1 MRHSTNNALTIPNQP
16 DQQWTEE
23 HPPCAVCGA
32 NAYVPLVVR
41 NGHQVVRCRQC
52 QLVYVSPRPRSR
64 GPVDA
69 LYTDESYSA
78 RQVSHAATVSRMR
91 EAAWR
96 LDHLERHVERRGDL
110 LDVGCSAGSF
120 LIAARGRGWA
130 VRGIDVS
137 PAAVDYAHATHGLDV
152 SVATLEESRFATR
165 SFDVVTIF
173 ECIEHMLDP
182 RAALTAAA
190 DLLRDGGLLVITTPN
205 VDGFVPR
212 VTYWMLGRTLGAW
225 EHPTPPHHLYQF
237 SRRTLGA
244 LLHDAGFEIT
254 ACETRP
260 MGLRYTVKQL
270 EDAIVE
276 ALLRWYRSPVTLAT
290 GEAGVGG
297 YAGSRR
303 DARPHARRLARKAI
317 AGVCWILSLLLY
329 AVPVRAL
336 GAGDAMLVVAR
347 KGKKQK
353 RDLAMPRPRRRS

>member
-1 MRHSTNNALTIPNQP
+1 MRHATNNALTLPNQP

-96 LDHLERHVERRGDL
+96 LDQLERHVERRGDL

-120 LIAARGRGWA
+120 LIAARDRGWD

-137 PAAVDYAHATHGLDV
+137 PAAVNHAQQAHGLEV
-152 SVATLEESRFATR
+152 SVATLEESGYAWH
-165 SFDVVTIF
+165 SFDVVTVF

-182 RAALTAAA
+182 RAALHAAA
-190 DLLRDGGLLVITTPN
+190 SLLRDGGLLVITTPN

-212 VTYWMLGRTLGAW
+212 VTYWLLGRTLGAW

-244 LLHDAGFEIT
+244 LLHDAGFRVA
-254 ACETRP
+254 ACDTRP
-260 MGLRYTVKQL
+260 MGLRYTVK
-270 EDAIVE
+270 EMESAIIE
-276 ALLRWYRSPVTLAT
+276 ALWRRVGTTPPLARIAPVGPGANRAT
-290 GEAGVGG
+290 DAGADGGLKASIRRAARRTVGG
-297 YAGSRR
+297 
-303 DARPHARRLARKAI
+303 L
-317 AGVCWILSLLLY
+317 CWLLGLLLY

-336 GAGDAMLVVAR
+336 GVGDAMLVVAR
-347 KGKKQK
+347 KQ
-353 RDLAMPRPRRRS
+353 LN